1 MDSLEK
7 QKIAGIQKEKGEKV
21 KKSLDASVK
30 DAMAFN
36 VMQGAGINFMNAFA
50 VALKATNF
58 QISMLVSIP
67 QLLSAWI
74 QLLSSELLE
83 IVKDRKKL
91 IGIFVFL
98 QAITWIPILLA
109 PFIFTGLNSSWIVWF
124 VIIFY
129 TMFTVFGAIVGP
141 IWQSLM
147 GDLVPIENR
156 GTYFGMRNA
165 AAGTITLLITL
176 FAGFYLNI
184 FPQSKIL
191 YGFAALFF
199 ISFLARMISRHFL
212 MKMHDPQFIPNRA
225 AQFTFPQFISKMR
238 SNNFGNFV
246 LYVSCLS
253 LAVNIAAPFFAV
265 YQLRYLHFDYL
276 TFTLIAIAPMI
287 STLFMMQY
295 WGPIADRFGNQKIL
309 RVCGLMVSLIP
320 LYWFLFKDP
329 VLIFLCE
336 FFISGFFWA
345 GFNLAAGNFIFDTT
359 TPEKRTRCAAYYNIF
374 NGTGVFIGAMI
385 GGILAT
391 IIPNDFLIFKINLLA
406 IFLICFFAR
415 IGVWYVFQ
423 NRIKE
428 VRLVEEIKDR
438 QMFYNAIVGNPF
450 KGFTVEL
457 ITTLATRT
465 EKTAHNIA
473 KLPKIIKDEMH
484 EIDNRVEHAIEGVVQ
499 TADKIVKR
507 KRKEKPKE

>member
-7 QKIAGIQKEKGEKV
+7 QRIAEIQKEKEEKA

-30 DAMAFN
+30 DAMAYN

-74 QLLSSELLE
+74 QLLSSGLLE

-124 VIIFY
+124 VIVFY
-129 TMFTVFGAIVGP
+129 TMLTVFGAIAGP

-147 GDLVPIENR
+147 GDLVPVESR

-165 AAGTITLLITL
+165 AAGTITLIITL

-184 FPQSKIL
+184 FPQGKIL

-212 MKMHDPQFIPNRA
+212 MKMHDPQFIPNRG
-225 AQFTFPQFISKMR
+225 AQFSFTQFVSKMR

-253 LAVNIAAPFFAV
+253 FAVNVAAPFFAV
-265 YQLRYLHFDYL
+265 YMLRNLHFDYL
-276 TFTLIAIAPMI
+276 TFTIITIAPMI
-287 STLFMMQY
+287 SSLFMMQY
-295 WGPIADRFGNQKIL
+295 WGPIADRFGNQKIM
-309 RVCGLMVSLIP
+309 RVCGVMVALIP

-329 VLIFLCE
+329 VLIFLSE

-374 NGTGVFIGAMI
+374 NGTGVFLGAML

-391 IIPNDFLIFKINLLA
+391 IIPENFLVFSTNLLP
-406 IFLICFFAR
+406 IFLLSL
-415 IGVWYVFQ
+415 IGRLAAWAIFQ

-428 VRLVEEIKDR
+428 VRPVEEIKDR
-438 QMFYNAIVGNPF
+438 QMFYNVIIGNPF
-450 KGFTVEL
+450 RGFTIEL
-457 ITTLATRT
+457 ITTLTT
-465 EKTAHNIA
+465 ETGKGVKSIA
-473 KLPKIIKDEMH
+473 KIPRILAEEVR
-484 EIDNRVEHAIEGVVQ
+484 EIDNKFEHAIEGAIE
-499 TADKIVKR
+499 TADRIVKR
-507 KRKEKPKE
+507 KKKNQ